1 MLRRALNGLIAGAA
15 GSATLNVITYLDM
28 LGRARP
34 SSSVPADTAQAI
46 AGTAGVDLAAED
58 ESGTQAR
65 RTAAGALMGYGAG
78 LGVGTLYG
86 IVEDAVPDLPL
97 PIAGGVLGVAAM
109 MASDVPATLTG
120 ATDPR
125 EWTPQ
130 SWMADIVPHLG
141 YGLATVAVYRTL
153 RG

>member
-1 MLRRALNGLIAGAA
+1 MLRRAFHGLIAGAA
-15 GSATLNVITYLDM
+15 GSATLNIITYLDM

-46 AGTAGVDLAAED
+46 AETAGVELSADD
-58 ESGTQAR
+58 ESSTQAR
-65 RTAAGALMGYGAG
+65 RTAAGSLMGYGAG

-86 IVEDAVPDLPL
+86 VVEDAVPDLPL
-97 PIAGGVLGVAAM
+97 PIAGAMLGAAAM
-109 MASDVPATLTG
+109 LASDVPATVTG
-120 ATDPR
+120 STDPGD
-125 EWTPQ
+125 WTPQ